1 MYDLLRNNLHVKAA
15 LNDVSGL
22 QIHME
27 ANSNER
33 GAYFEN
39 TLQTAAH
46 FGHYT
51 IITLL
56 LDYGA
61 AINPLKGNP
70 LRAAVERN
78 HTEAALLLL
87 QRGAQV
93 NVPIGH
99 HGSLLQGAV
108 FNKQLEMVRL
118 LLAWGAIVNE
128 DLSKYGPP
136 LEIASYRTDGNED
149 MLSTLIAAGAEVH
162 RKDSLNSTPVESA
175 AIFDHRRNVEY
186 LLQHGAPGDRALKH
200 AVQLKLLRV
209 VQSIL
214 DRYPELLEIVTST
227 SWSPLTCAVSHG
239 DFRMVVLLL
248 SRVRPL
254 FRHTLIGLSDR
265 QHGTALEL
273 AFQNRNSKIFRIL
286 TDTISFLHVPHIIY
300 RFRNRV
306 RKGHRSPSVLWQS
319 REERQ

>member
-1 MYDLLRNNLHVKAA
+1 VKAA
-15 LNDVSGL
+15 LNDISGL

>member
-1 MYDLLRNNLHVKAA
+1 VKAA
-15 LNDVSGL
+15 LNDISGL
-22 QIHME
+22 QIHMK

>member
-1 MYDLLRNNLHVKAA
+1 LYDLLRNNLHVKAA
-15 LNDVSGL
+15 LNDISGL
-22 QIHME
+22 QIHMK

-56 LDYGA
+56 LNYGA

-99 HGSLLQGAV
+99 HGSLLQDAV

-149 MLSTLIAAGAEVH
+149 MLSTLIAAGAE
-162 RKDSLNSTPVESA
+162 LNSTPVESA

-209 VQSIL
+209 VRSIL
-214 DRYPELLEIVTST
+214 DRYPELLEIITST

-239 DFRMVVLLL
+239 DFRMIVLLL
-248 SRVRPL
+248 SRVRPF
-254 FRHTLIGLSDR
+254 FRHTLIGLSDIE
-265 QHGTALEL
+265 HGATALEL
-273 AFQNRNSKIFRIL
+273 AFQNRNSKIIRIL
-286 TDTISFLHVPHIIY
+286 TDTISFLHVPHIIF

-306 RKGHRSPSVLWQS
+306 RKGHRKSDEPIRRRLAKS
-319 REERQ
+319 

>member
-1 MYDLLRNNLHVKAA
+1 MKAA
-15 LNDVSGL
+15 LNDISGL

>member
-1 MYDLLRNNLHVKAA
+1 MKAA
-15 LNDVSGL
+15 LNDISGL
-22 QIHME
+22 QIHMK

-209 VQSIL
+209 VRSIL
-214 DRYPELLEIVTST
+214 DRYPELLEIITST

-248 SRVRPL
+248 SRVRPF

-265 QHGTALEL
+265 QHGATALEL
-273 AFQNRNSKIFRIL
+273 AFQNRNSKIIRIL

-306 RKGHRSPSVLWQS
+306 RKGHRSPSVLDWQS

>member
-1 MYDLLRNNLHVKAA
+1 MKAA
-15 LNDVSGL
+15 LNDISGL
-22 QIHME
+22 QIHMK